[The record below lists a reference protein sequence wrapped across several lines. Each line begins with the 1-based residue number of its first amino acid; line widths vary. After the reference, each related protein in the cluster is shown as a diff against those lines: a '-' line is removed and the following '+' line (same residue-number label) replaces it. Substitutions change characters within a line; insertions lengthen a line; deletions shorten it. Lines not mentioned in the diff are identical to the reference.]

1 MPETISFRFSLKNG
15 GLLTFLLIFSSIL
28 FAAPTDLKL
37 TAKEQI
43 WLDTHPIV
51 KVGVDQNWPP
61 FDFVDSKRNH
71 QGIASD
77 YLKILSKSLNI
88 NFEITADQWKNVLI
102 GVKTQELDMLA
113 CASNTKE
120 RRQYLNFTTPYIEI
134 DTVFVSR
141 KDQPAINSMADLTEK
156 TVALPKGTYI
166 HELLKNSPQNISF
179 LFVKSNEEA
188 LQALSLGKVDA
199 YVGNLAVISH
209 FIEQDLLTNLRID
222 SRLPAE
228 KSKLSFAIRK
238 DLPLLHSILQKGL
251 NAISSKK
258 HLEINRKW
266 INFGRSTNSISSL
279 QLTAKQKSWLQKH
292 PVIHIGIDPAWPPIE
307 YIDSHSK
314 TYQGIASE
322 YVAYL
327 EKALAIKTDY
337 NPDFNWKQVI
347 DHFKAGE
354 IDVLPAVSKTSERE
368 KYLNFTRPYLKFP
381 YVLFTRND
389 AELITEITEL
399 IDKKIV
405 VEKNYAN
412 YDILKENYPEIELI
426 LVDNTE
432 QALSILSLGQADA
445 YMGNLAATSH
455 IMLQTGITNIKVAA
469 PTPYSNNLA
478 FAIRKDWPELVDI
491 IQKTLDS
498 ISPRDR
504 NAFKKKWFSIRYEHA
519 TDYSLLLQVIAATLF
534 VLVLFSL
541 WLWQIRKQKE
551 ALRLSEER
559 FQLAMNASKEGLWD
573 WNIASNEVFVSP
585 GYYKMLGYQ
594 QNELESTHKTWQDLL
609 HPDDKQEALKIST
622 VAISDCSEHYEH
634 EFRLRHKNGHYIH
647 IHSIGSIISSNKNGK
662 AIRVIGTHQN
672 ISKRKKAEQKLKR
685 KEQQF
690 SSLIHNIPSTF
701 YQYVLN
707 KNGNWSISFITDAV
721 ESISGYHASVF
732 VSKQYSLG
740 RITHPDDKQ
749 KIKEKI
755 CNAVKNH
762 QPYTIEYR
770 IIHKDHAIHW
780 VHEKGMPIYDDEN
793 RPLYLQGAIF
803 DITENKQ
810 AEIELAKAKKIA
822 EKANQ
827 FKSDFLSNMSHEI
840 RTPMNAI
847 IGLGFLALKTDLSSQ
862 QRDYITKIQTASHS
876 LLTIIN
882 DILDF
887 SKIEA
892 GKLHLE
898 SVNFQLDTIFE
909 NLADIFRFKCEDK
922 KIELIFNINPKIP
935 STLIGDPTRLIQILI
950 NLCANAVKFTEQ
962 GEIIISAYP
971 TTLTNNK
978 AILKFSVKDTGCGI
992 PADKQNQLFDSFF
1005 QADLS
1010 TTRTHGGTGL
1020 GLAISKN
1027 LVALMN
1033 GEIGLKSKPGKGSDF
1048 FFFAEFGLDPQNNTS
1063 YQLTQPNLRGI
1074 RVLVVDDNES
1084 ARCILRDQLASLSFK
1099 VTTVVSANEA
1109 FSTLETAEKPFDL
1122 ILMDWSMPEIN
1133 GLDAVRHIKNNLQL
1147 SKTPAIIMVTA
1158 YAQQEVTREAEKIGL
1173 DDFILKPATPST
1185 LFDSIIKVMAPAA
1198 SVTKA
1203 TPKTNQEHKA
1213 LKGSVLLA
1221 EDNAINQQVAEEIL
1235 KSFGLTVEIAINGFD
1250 AVQKVTQQSSHKKA
1264 FDAILM
1270 DIQMPGMDG
1279 IQATQ
1284 EIRAHPQYKDLPIIA
1299 MTAHAMVGDKEK
1311 SLNAGMNEHINK
1323 PIDPDELYKTLKRWL
1338 QQTETEAHSPPTHTQ
1353 LKDMTPLPDY
1363 SDNLDVDWGLK
1374 IIGGNRALF
1383 SKLLKEFHQDHHN
1396 DINLLHQ
1403 AFDSNQIDVAQRI
1416 IHTIKGVTSNIGAH
1430 KVQQQSD
1437 VLEQFIHSGDD
1448 YSTALDSFDHE
1459 FTALMN
1465 QLSQF
1470 DKQQTTLRIQTETSN
1485 EQLTSRIKKLH
1496 QMLNQGDPDASNI
1509 LNSIH
1514 SDLHKNS
1521 AEQLLKL
1528 QQLIE
1533 DYDFEQAKTLLQEIS
1548 LRLNIAL
1555 D

>member
-1 MPETISFRFSLKNG
+1 MFFRLSLINR
-15 GLLTFLLIFSSIL
+15 GLFAVLLLFSSGL
-28 FAAPTDLKL
+28 FSAPTELKL
-37 TAKEQI
+37 TAEEQL
-43 WLDTHPIV
+43 WLDTHPVV

-61 FDFVDSKRNH
+61 FDFVDSKQNH

-77 YLKILSKSLNI
+77 YLKILSKTLHI
-88 NFEITADQWKNVLI
+88 NFEITADLWKNVLND
-102 GVKTQELDMLA
+102 VKKHQLDMLA
-113 CASNTKE
+113 CASITKE
-120 RRQYLNFTTPYIEI
+120 RTQYLNFTTPYIEI

-141 KDQPAINSMADLTEK
+141 KDQPVIHSITGLTEK
-156 TVALPKGTYI
+156 TVAVPKGTYI

-199 YVGNLAVISH
+199 YVGNLAVVSH
-209 FIEQDLLTNLRID
+209 FIEQDLLTNLRVD
-222 SRLPAE
+222 SRLPAK

-238 DLPLLHSILQKGL
+238 DQPLLHRILQKGL

-258 HLEINRKW
+258 HREISRKW
-266 INFGRSTNSISSL
+266 INFGSNPLPLPSL
-279 QLTAKQKSWLQKH
+279 QLNSKQKFWLQTH
-292 PVIHIGIDPAWPPIE
+292 PDIRLGIDPAWPPIE
-307 YIDSHSK
+307 FIDSHTK
-314 TYQGIASE
+314 IYQGIASE

-327 EKALAIKTDY
+327 EKALAIKTNYD
-337 NPDFNWKQVI
+337 PDLSWKQVI
-347 DHFKAGE
+347 EQFKAGE
-354 IDVLPAVSKTSERE
+354 IDVLPAVSKTPERE

-412 YDILKENYPEIELI
+412 YDILKQNYPEIALV

-432 QALSILSLGQADA
+432 QALSTLSLGLADA

-469 PTPYSNNLA
+469 PTPFSNDLA
-478 FAIRKDWPELVDI
+478 FAIRKDWPELIDI

-504 NAFKKKWFSIRYEHA
+504 NSFKKKWFSIRYEHA

-534 VLVLFSL
+534 ILVLFSL

-551 ALRLSEER
+551 VLRLSEER

-573 WNIASNEVFVSP
+573 WNITDNKIYVSP
-585 GYYKMLGYQ
+585 GYYEMLGYQ
-594 QNELESTHKTWQDLL
+594 HNELDSTHKTWKNLL
-609 HPDDKQEALKIST
+609 HPDDKYQALKFSAA
-622 VAISDCSEHYEH
+622 AINHCSKHYEH
-634 EFRLRHKNGHYIH
+634 EFRLRHKNGYYIH
-647 IHSIGSIISSNKNGK
+647 IHSIGSIISNDKNGK

-672 ISKRKKAEQKLKR
+672 ISERKKAEQKLKQ

-701 YQYVLN
+701 YQYVFNN
-707 KNGNWSISFITDAV
+707 KGGWSISFITDAV
-721 ESISGYHASVF
+721 ESISGYHPSAFAS
-732 VSKQYSLG
+732 KRCSLSQL
-740 RITHPDDKQ
+740 THQDDKKLIQ
-749 KIKEKI
+749 EHIVDAI
-755 CNAVKNH
+755 ASH

-770 IIHKDHAIHW
+770 IIHKDQSIHW
-780 VHEKGMPIYDDEN
+780 VHEKGIPIYDDKN
-793 RPLYLQGAIF
+793 QPLYLQGAIF

-810 AEIELAKAKKIA
+810 AEIELAKAKQAA

-847 IGLGFLALKTDLSSQ
+847 IGMGYLALKTDLSSQ
-862 QRDYITKIQTASHS
+862 QRDYICKMQVASHS

-898 SVNFQLDTIFE
+898 SVNFQLDTLFE
-909 NLADIFRFKCEDK
+909 NLADIFRFECEDK
-922 KIELIFNINPKIP
+922 KIELIFDINPKIP

-950 NLCANAVKFTEQ
+950 NLCSNAVKFTEQ
-962 GEIIISAYP
+962 GEIKVSAYLS
-971 TTLTNNK
+971 TLTKNK
-978 AILKFSVKDTGCGI
+978 AILKFSVEDTGCGI
-992 PADKQNQLFDSFF
+992 PTDKQNSLFDSFF

-1020 GLAISKN
+1020 GLAICKE
-1027 LVALMN
+1027 LVTMMN
-1033 GEIGLKSKPGKGSDF
+1033 GEIGLKSEANQGSNF
-1048 FFFAEFGLDPQNNTS
+1048 FFFAEFGLDPQNNKS
-1063 YQLTQPNLRGI
+1063 YPLSHPDLRGL
-1074 RVLVVDDNES
+1074 RVLVVDDNQS
-1084 ARCILRDQLASLSFK
+1084 ARCVLRDQLASLSFK

-1133 GLDAVRHIKNNLQL
+1133 GLDAVKHIKNNIWLNM
-1147 SKTPAIIMVTA
+1147 TPAIIMVTA
-1158 YAQQEVTREAEKIGL
+1158 YAKEEVAREAEKIGL

-1185 LFDSIIKVMAPAA
+1185 LFDSIIKVMAPATSITEPLA
-1198 SVTKA
+1198 KTKL
-1203 TPKTNQEHKA
+1203 EHKA

-1221 EDNAINQQVAEEIL
+1221 EDNAINQQFAEELL
-1235 KSFGLTVEIAINGFD
+1235 KSFGLTVEIAANGLE
-1250 AVQKVTQQSSHKKA
+1250 AVQKVTQQSTHKKS
-1264 FDAILM
+1264 FDAVLM
-1270 DIQMPGMDG
+1270 DIQMPEMDG

-1284 EIRAHPQYKDLPIIA
+1284 KIRANPLYKELPIIA

-1311 SLNAGMNEHINK
+1311 SLNAGMNEHITK
-1323 PIDPDELYKTLKRWL
+1323 PIDPDELYNTLKRWM
-1338 QQTETEAHSPPTHTQ
+1338 QSSDSDINTSPIYTQ
-1353 LKDMTPLPDY
+1353 LEDTPPLPDY
-1363 SDNLDVDWGLK
+1363 SDSLDVDWGLQR
-1374 IIGGNRALF
+1374 IGGNRALF
-1383 SKLLKEFHQDHHN
+1383 SKLLKDFYQDHHK
-1396 DINLLHQ
+1396 DLKSLEV
-1403 AFDSNQIDVAQRI
+1403 AFDSKQIDIANRI
-1416 IHTIKGVTSNIGAH
+1416 IHTIKGVASNIGAH
-1430 KVQQQSD
+1430 KVQQQCS
-1437 VLEQFIHSGDD
+1437 VLEQRIHSGQD
-1448 YSTALDSFDHE
+1448 YSTALEHFKHE

-1465 QLSQF
+1465 ELRQL
-1470 DKQQTTLRIQTETSN
+1470 DKQQTLNRVQSGVSN
-1485 EQLTSRIKKLH
+1485 EQLSSGIKELY
-1496 QMLNQGDPDASNI
+1496 QLLNKGDPDAADR
-1509 LNSIH
+1509 LNSIQ
-1514 SDLHKNS
+1514 SDSYENS
-1521 AEQLLKL
+1521 AEHLLKL

-1533 DYDFEQAKTLLQEIS
+1533 DYEFEQATTLLKEIS